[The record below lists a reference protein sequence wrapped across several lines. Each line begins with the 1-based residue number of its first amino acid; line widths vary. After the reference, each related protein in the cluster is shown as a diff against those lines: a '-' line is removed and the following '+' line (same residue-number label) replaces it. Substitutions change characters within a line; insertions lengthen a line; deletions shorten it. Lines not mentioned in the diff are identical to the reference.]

1 MPIYEYRCNVCG
13 NFEQIQKMSDDPL
26 HVCPGCGG
34 RVERLLSAPAFQFKG
49 SGWYIT
55 DYARKNSPSPS
66 PAPSE
71 NKDSNLPTKSDPPKN
86 TTA

>member
-26 HVCPGCGG
+26 SVCPGCGG

>member
-26 HVCPGCGG
+26 SVCPGCGG
-34 RVERLLSAPAFQFKG
+34 GVERLLSAPAFQFKG